1 MRRFLLAL
9 LIILSLPTLGETQ
22 DKVQGIIIDLVTGEI
37 VEITLADNPKI
48 TYDGNNI
55 KIVSE
60 TIDVQ
65 YTLSELTKVRMGEV
79 DNSTDISSVA
89 NEDGKIEI
97 NRDILR
103 FTGFDANE
111 EIKIF
116 SISGALMST
125 YKVSSA
131 GNTTISL
138 NSFPKGIY
146 LISVKKETIK
156 INKK

>member
-1 MRRFLLAL
+1 MPA
-9 LIILSLPTLGETQ
+9 LGETQ
-22 DKVQGIIIDLVTGEI
+22 DKVQGIIIDLATGES

-65 YTLSELTKVRMGEV
+65 YTLSELSKVRMGDV
-79 DNSTDISSVA
+79 DNSTDISNVA
-89 NEDGKIEI
+89 NTEGNIEF
-97 NRDILR
+97 NRDFLR
-103 FTGFDANE
+103 FSGYDVNE

-116 SISGALMST
+116 SISGTLMST
-125 YKVSSA
+125 HKVSTY
-131 GNTTISL
+131 GTTTISL
-138 NSFPKGIY
+138 DSFPKGIY
-146 LISVKKETIK
+146 LISVKNETIK